1 MHTMTFLTAHQNETA
16 RLARQLDN
24 FTAQGRT
31 ASDYLVYAGFAE
43 SIKTLKNLGVR
54 QKAVAELETKL
65 AALAAEVF
73 PEKSN

>member
-1 MHTMTFLTAHQNETA
+1 MTLDQINENLDREIF
-16 RLARQLDN
+16 RLVRQLKN
-24 FTAQGRT
+24 FTEMGRT

-54 QKAVAELETKL
+54 PKAVAELETKL

-73 PEKSN
+73 PEKLN